1 MEIKRYDSTAWMSC
15 QSNPS
20 TGRVRED
27 RRNDFKTKT
36 ELSILGA
43 LRKKHSV
50 WLSSWEDKHLK
61 DCTFSEDDS
70 THSHRLPKV
79 QKDST
84 SQMRLALFII
94 KRKYSLTSRFYSF
107 MGKKSYSL
115 ISTQVHVTRN
125 KTYLL
130 WILNGRGEA
139 DKWVLNNSQTGVRG
153 MVTGHDDGI
162 MYCISKGW
170 RVWASFPQR
179 NDKCL
184 RR

>member
-20 TGRVRED
+20 TGRGRED

-50 WLSSWEDKHLK
+50 WLSSWEDKHPK

-70 THSHRLPKV
+70 THSHHLPEV
-79 QKDST
+79 QQEST

-94 KRKYSLTSRFYSF
+94 RRKYSLTSRFYWF

-130 WILNGRGEA
+130 WILKGRGRRDGE
-139 DKWVLNNSQTGVRG
+139 KLTNGCWTTVR
-153 MVTGHDDGI
+153 
-162 MYCISKGW
+162 
-170 RVWASFPQR
+170 
-179 NDKCL
+179 
-184 RR
+184 